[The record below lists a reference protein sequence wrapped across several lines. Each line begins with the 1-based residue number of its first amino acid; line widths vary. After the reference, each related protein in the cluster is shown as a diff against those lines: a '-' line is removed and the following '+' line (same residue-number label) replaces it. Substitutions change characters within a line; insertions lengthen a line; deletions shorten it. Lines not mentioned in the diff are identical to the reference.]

1 MQIRFSFLNALI
13 FDVVSPRLSFHFIEK
28 IQVPL
33 GKKMYLYMLKASLKK
48 EVLAWRLHYFFEL

>member
-48 EVLAWRLHYFFEL
+48 EVLA